1 MQLQIQKCFS
11 PLPHF
16 KRTWVTWTKKLKQYQ
31 RMINKYRHH
40 NLLIISLITSKVTE
54 IWVRNYNVTLVMHKF
69 SCVQGVPKDKRR
81 IFQRGTNLFN
91 FVHWHKSQTKLRLA
105 NLAKVQVLSFCLHNM
120 HWHFTS
126 LPAKTNNHFYFRQ

>member
-91 FVHWHKSQTKLRLA
+91 FVHWHKSKTKLRRA
-105 NLAKVQVLSFCLHNM
+105 NQPKIVKFSHFVFLTCIGTLSP
-120 HWHFTS
+120 S
-126 LPAKTNNHFYFRQ
+126 LLKHMTISTGW